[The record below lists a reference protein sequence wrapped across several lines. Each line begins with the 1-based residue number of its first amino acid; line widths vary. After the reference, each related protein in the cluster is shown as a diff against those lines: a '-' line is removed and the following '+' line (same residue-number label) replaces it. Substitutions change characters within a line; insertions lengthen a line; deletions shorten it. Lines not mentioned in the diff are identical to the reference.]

1 MSFSVP
7 VVTSIREIPYGDR
20 KRINDAAL
28 GHEGLVDM
36 GSGNPDLP
44 MPPFIRQRLIEALH
58 DGCARYTSYYGLSEL
73 REGIARRLLDQR
85 GLLVDPERELL
96 VTHGVQEA
104 LYVVM
109 RGLLGPGDKVLI
121 PSPHYASYSLNAT
134 ACGATAVPV
143 PLNEADGFSPDLE
156 LLERAITPKTRVL
169 ALTIPSNP
177 LGVVWPRE
185 ILEAL
190 ADLAIR
196 SNLVVLVDEIYSD
209 FVFGYPPISMG
220 ALPGMK
226 ERTFT
231 FNGFSKSF
239 MMMGL
244 RMGYVA
250 GPAEPMKAI
259 MNLHYCV
266 TLCPTSLSQLAALA
280 ALECPEEQVKPI
292 INEYLE
298 RLDMLYNGVVSL
310 PGVTCVRP
318 GGTFYVFPNM
328 KRFGMGSLELAT
340 RLVEEAGVLTLP
352 GTEFGP
358 YGEGYLRLSTCT
370 DRSAIKDGLQRLREF
385 AERYE

>member
-7 VVTSIREIPYGDR
+7 VIPSIRGIPYGDR
-20 KRINDAAL
+20 KRINDEARRR
-28 GHEGLVDM
+28 EGVVDM

-44 MPPFIRQRLIEALH
+44 MPPFIRRRLMEALN
-58 DGCARYTSYYGLSEL
+58 DGCARYTSYYGLPEL
-73 REGIARRLLDQR
+73 REGIARKLSDQR
-85 GLLVDPERELL
+85 GLSVNPERELL

-109 RGLLGPGDKVLI
+109 RALLGSGDEVLI

-134 ACGATAVPV
+134 ACGASAVPV
-143 PLNEADGFSPDLE
+143 PLREADGFSPDME
-156 LLERAITPKTRVL
+156 LLERAVTPRTRAL

-177 LGVVWPRE
+177 LGVVWSRE
-185 ILEAL
+185 IVEAL
-190 ADLAIR
+190 AELAIKH
-196 SNLVVLVDEIYSD
+196 NLVVLVDEIYSD
-209 FVFGYPPISMG
+209 FVFGDPPISMG
-220 ALPGMK
+220 TLPGMK

-250 GPAEPMKAI
+250 GPSGPMEAI
-259 MNLHYCV
+259 KNLHYCV
-266 TLCPTSLSQLAALA
+266 TLCPTSLSQVAALA
-280 ALECPEEQVKPI
+280 ALECPEEQVEPI
-292 INEYLE
+292 IREYLE
-298 RLDMLYNGVVSL
+298 RLDILYNGVVSL

-318 GGTFYVFPNM
+318 GGTFYVFPNI
-328 KRFGMGSLELAT
+328 KHFGMGSLELAI
-340 RLVEEAGVLTLP
+340 RLVKEVGVLTLP

-358 YGEGYLRLSTCT
+358 HGEGYLRLSTCT
-370 DRSAIKDGLQRLREF
+370 DRSAIKDGLQRLRQF